1 MSSPPSPP
9 FPTAQ
14 SESSPALPPR
24 RPRKTV
30 QGPCPCVPAC
40 GLFAARSH
48 CVGCGVWKRA
58 GSGVRGAGA
67 RALQHRARPPA
78 AAGGS
83 VEPCAAFPSGPSEFW
98 PCDPRPSDRSVSRLA
113 LLGVVSAERRLGAP
127 PVRGPAGADSDR
139 CSRAV
144 CSPVLAGPRSHAPST
159 GSATPHGGGRVTRV
173 LGLRSAPLSGRD
185 RAPRAREAKQRPNPR
200 GAPNYEPCPPL
211 PPLRPLPR
219 LPP

>member
-1 MSSPPSPP
+1 VTWVRRSGSAHTLNAGAGGVPLGVLGGQANSGTRRTGAVWPEGVAEEFGVDSGLVGPTRRVRGRSVRVRGSSTHGPSSERGREERVPSPPSPP

-24 RPRKTV
+24 RPIKTV
-30 QGPCPCVPAC
+30 QGPCPWFPAC

-67 RALQHRARPPA
+67 RAPQHRARPPA

-83 VEPCAAFPSGPSEFW
+83 VEPCAAFPGGPSEFW

-127 PVRGPAGADSDR
+127 PVREPA
-139 CSRAV
+139 
-144 CSPVLAGPRSHAPST
+144 
-159 GSATPHGGGRVTRV
+159 
-173 LGLRSAPLSGRD
+173 
-185 RAPRAREAKQRPNPR
+185 
-200 GAPNYEPCPPL
+200 
-211 PPLRPLPR
+211 
-219 LPP
+219 